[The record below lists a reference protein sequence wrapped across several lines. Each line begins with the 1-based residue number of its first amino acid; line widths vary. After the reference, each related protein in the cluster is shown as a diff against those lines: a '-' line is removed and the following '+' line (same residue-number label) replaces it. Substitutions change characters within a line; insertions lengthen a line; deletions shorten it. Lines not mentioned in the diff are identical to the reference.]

1 MTPIFGAYLRMSW
14 TRSFLIIFLELEISF
29 NNLTFR
35 DWEIQFQEKEKYVD
49 QNWETHA
56 QRTPIFGAYIYLRMC
71 WTGSSPISFR
81 DGFSDELHPTRFY
94 WSAKSHRWGGLLC
107 TWCILLT
114 NPSGGSDRA
123 NFLRVWNK
131 KTNIARGTTDPE
143 IDSVTWTKFGNNMA
157 PLA

>member
-14 TRSFLIIFLELEISF
+14 TRSFLIIFLEFEIS
-29 NNLTFR
+29 TFR

-94 WSAKSHRWGGLLC
+94 WSAKSHRWGASFAHDVFFSQILVVALTEPTFLEFEIKRQTLPEAQRTQKLTLWVRLNLET
-107 TWCILLT
+107 TWHH
-114 NPSGGSDRA
+114 
-123 NFLRVWNK
+123 
-131 KTNIARGTTDPE
+131 
-143 IDSVTWTKFGNNMA
+143 
-157 PLA
+157 